1 MPFEALKQYEVLP
14 QILGKSPTRAHLF
27 SVRRSSLLP
36 HSVHSLE
43 QPFCWR
49 VSDQNAASRA

>member
-1 MPFEALKQYEVLP
+1 
-14 QILGKSPTRAHLF
+14 
-27 SVRRSSLLP
+27 VRRSSLLP